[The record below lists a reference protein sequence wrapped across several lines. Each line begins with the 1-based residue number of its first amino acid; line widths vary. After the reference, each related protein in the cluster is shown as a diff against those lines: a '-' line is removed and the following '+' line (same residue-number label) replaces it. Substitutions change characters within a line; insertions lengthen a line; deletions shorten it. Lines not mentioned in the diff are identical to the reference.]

1 MAPAFC
7 CQKKEMKDENRDVM
21 EKERDSLAD
30 WLGRQVTGFY
40 IVVMCVIFPVFYT
53 NKMFSLT
60 RDKKYFFLSTTFV
73 YACLLIPAIG
83 KRVCEMRKEKLCIP
97 KADTVFAVILF
108 LAVMVSTVFA
118 IDTREAFWEMS
129 GRTVCGICFLCF
141 VFLYFG
147 VRAYGTFDNI
157 MIWGWLI
164 GSVVIYLFGILCACK
179 NNFMYIQTGVDSP
192 EIYLTPLGNTN
203 FNACLVSL
211 MLPLVMVMFMLCKE
225 RFSQE
230 IYSINL
236 YMGFLFVFFIKT
248 ESALLAI
255 TAGIFLLGYFAVGN
269 SGWLSRYI
277 QILGIYLGAKVTI
290 CLLLHLCREHLYP
303 FDGIGQLV
311 LRDAWVLAE
320 LCCFVIVTMLVRR
333 KKDKIAERFSGIR
346 NGLLLFLLILA
357 VIGIFFLI
365 WINVKSGSVKEGTFW
380 SRLILTDETFN
391 HRGFIWK
398 GTVQSFR
405 EEPLWRKLFG
415 NGLNCYKD
423 FLPEE
428 FKEEAWNKFGLN
440 LHDPHNELLQ
450 MLVDMGILG
459 VVGYFGLLGVT
470 LVKAWR
476 MWRKNELQIVV
487 VLTLCV
493 YLIQGLVNGYSIYH
507 LPILFIFLGLANG
520 SIGKNNNVVEKGEG
534 Q

>member
-1 MAPAFC
+1 
-7 CQKKEMKDENRDVM
+7 M

-40 IVVMCVIFPVFYT
+40 ILVICVIFPAFYT

-83 KRVCEMRKEKLCIP
+83 KKVWKIGKEKICIR
-97 KADTVFAVILF
+97 KVDTVFAVILLF
-108 LAVMVSTVFA
+108 AVVVSTVFA
-118 IDTREAFWEMS
+118 IDTREAFWEMCS
-129 GRTVCGICFLCF
+129 RTVCGICFLCF

-147 VRAYGTFDNI
+147 VRDYGTFDSI

-164 GSVVIYLFGILCACK
+164 GSAVIYLFGILCACK
-179 NNFMYIQTGVDSP
+179 INFMYIQTGCESP
-192 EIYLTPLGNTN
+192 EILLTPLGNTN
-203 FNACLVSL
+203 FNACFVSL
-211 MLPLVMVMFMLCKE
+211 MLPLVMVMFMLCRE
-225 RFSQE
+225 HFSQR
-230 IYSINL
+230 IYSVNL

-248 ESALLAI
+248 ESAFLAI
-255 TAGIFLLGYFAVGN
+255 TAGMFLLGYFAVGN
-269 SGWLSRYI
+269 SGWLLRYI

-320 LCCFVIVTMLVRR
+320 LCCFAVAAVLVSR
-333 KKDKIAERFSGIR
+333 KKDRIAERFSGIR

-357 VIGIFFLI
+357 VIGILFLI
-365 WINVKSGSVKEGTFW
+365 WINVKGSSVQEGTFW

-405 EEPLWRKLFG
+405 EEPLWRKFFG

-423 FLPEE
+423 FMSEE
-428 FKEEAWNKFGLN
+428 FKEESLVYLGSN
-440 LHDPHNELLQ
+440 LRDPHNELLQ
-450 MLVDMGILG
+450 MLVDMGVLG
-459 VVGYFGLLGVT
+459 VVGYFGLLGAT

-493 YLIQGLVNGYSIYH
+493 YLLQGLVNGYSIYH
-507 LPILFIFLGLANG
+507 LPIFFIFLGLANG
-520 SIGKNNNVVEKGEG
+520 NIGKNDNVVEKGEG